1 MLPAAQSAAGG
12 PEVPEDPVAAV
23 IFDLDGV
30 LTDTSELH
38 YRSWKLVADE
48 LGLSFDRQINDAMR
62 GLSRPESLA
71 ILLRDQSDRFR
82 PEEKARLAE
91 RKNAEYLR
99 LLAQMTPGDLYPGTL
114 ELLRGLRARAV
125 RVAVASSSRNA
136 SRVVERLGIGA
147 FLDVIVDANTVP
159 RSKPD
164 PQVFLAAAERL
175 AVPPRRCIVV
185 EDAEAGVAA
194 ALAAGMRVV
203 GIGPAERVGRAHL
216 RVGAVAELDADR
228 LVELLT
234 E

>member
-1 MLPAAQSAAGG
+1 M
-12 PEVPEDPVAAV
+12 

-38 YRSWKLVADE
+38 YRSWKLVARE
-48 LGLSFDRQINDAMR
+48 LGLSFDRRVSDAMR
-62 GLSRPESLA
+62 GLSRPQSLA
-71 ILLRDQSDRFR
+71 ILLGDQADRFG

-99 LLAQMTPGDLYPGTL
+99 LVAQMTPADLYPGTL

-125 RVAVASSSRNA
+125 RVALASSSRNA
-136 SRVVERLGIGA
+136 ARVVERLGIGA
-147 FLDVIVDANTVP
+147 LLDVIVDANQAS

-175 AVPPRRCIVV
+175 GVRPARCVVV

-216 RVGAVAELDADR
+216 RVDAMAELSADR
-228 LVELLT
+228 MVELLAG
-234 E
+234 